1 MTHGGRVLEERRDQH
16 YLRRHGNLAVRRSR
30 LRRGLARRLLSIA
43 AQVAVIVVLYL
54 VGKQIYLAVI
64 TSPRFDVKTVAIR
77 GNRHAKTADLL
88 AQCGGVVSNN
98 IFQVDLERLREDL
111 RRQPWVLDVT
121 TRRSLPSTLEVGVTE
136 REPSAIA
143 SFEGVAYLV
152 DGTGRVLSEYG
163 PEESSYDFPVLT
175 GIEGLPRAEAVR
187 RVRAGAAAVTALAAA
202 RPELAR
208 RISEVGLSS
217 PDRLELRASDDSP
230 LLYLDVDDPLR
241 NVDAYEALRPGI
253 ARRLPQDDEGAP
265 VKIAYIDLRY
275 RGRVS
280 VMPVA
285 PDAPDGAGGPATG
298 DGAGGGLAESGGPG
312 AALTG
317 R

>member
-1 MTHGGRVLEERRDQH
+1 VTHGGRVLEERRDQH

-43 AQVAVIVVLYL
+43 AQVAVIVVFYL
-54 VGKQIYLAVI
+54 VGKQVYLAVI

-111 RRQPWVLDVT
+111 RRHPWVLDVT
-121 TRRSLPSTLEVGVTE
+121 TRRSLPSTLEVVVSE

-143 SFEGVAYLV
+143 SYEGTTYLV
-152 DGTGRVLSEYG
+152 DGTGHVLSEYG

-175 GIEGLPRAEAVR
+175 GVEGLPRSEAIKR
-187 RVRAGAAAVTALAAA
+187 IRAGASAVTALASA

-208 RISEVGLSS
+208 RISEIGLAT
-217 PDRLELRASDDSP
+217 PDRLELRASDGSP

-241 NVDAYEALRPGI
+241 NLDAYEAIRTGL
-253 ARRLPQDDEGAP
+253 ARRLPQDDLGAP
-265 VKIAYIDLRY
+265 VKIAYIDLRF

-280 VMPVA
+280 VMPAVSG
-285 PDAPDGAGGPATG
+285 APDGAGGGNA
-298 DGAGGGLAESGGPG
+298 AGGPG